1 MRDPAGSRQ
10 SALTYRQALGN
21 AVRIEEFLASH
32 LTLLADELEQQGQS
46 EIADM
51 LQQASHYHRANSMMT
66 TALMEALGS

>member
-10 SALTYRQALGN
+10 SALAYRQALKN
-21 AVRIEEFLASH
+21 AVRIEELLASH

-66 TALMEALGS
+66 TALMKALGS